1 MVGSWRG
8 LVLLCQKETKTEL
21 WLHSATGRARERRR
35 RSIGASIA
43 RHAHGPLPDLLTV
56 PGIGPRNMEKLVA
69 KGIAKLAELKQLY
82 RDKVSFTFPIS
93 QVVVFVSLPRL

>member
-1 MVGSWRG
+1 MWLGPGGV
-8 LVLLCQKETKTEL
+8 LVLLCGEETKAEL
-21 WLHSATGRARERRR
+21 WLHFATGRARERRR
-35 RSIGASIA
+35 RSFGASIA

-82 RDKVSFTFPIS
+82 RDKVSFQHFIFPK
-93 QVVVFVSLPRL
+93 